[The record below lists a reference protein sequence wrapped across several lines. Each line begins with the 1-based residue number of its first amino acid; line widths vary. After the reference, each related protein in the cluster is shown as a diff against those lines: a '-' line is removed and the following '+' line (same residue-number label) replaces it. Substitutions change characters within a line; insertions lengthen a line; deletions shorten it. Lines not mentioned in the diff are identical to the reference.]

1 MIGCRRLPRQ
11 SPLAVDTSANNMSVV
26 DKGQR
31 NNLPSRFLKSDQK
44 HEHPVLCDPKTECSQ
59 TFQVIQDMGD
69 GKHRQF
75 YLQLP
80 PGTSIADIQVYEP
93 INSCEIYFDTAIY
106 YPDAYIYPVGDNEL
120 TQALNNVAPM
130 QFVTLAESNSFVPVQ
145 SNIPSSSTASTSNVV
160 YATPAS
166 SSKSTLSHSSEPVL
180 QIAEDEEIPNET
192 AYMVV
197 AAPVSKEEEPLYVNA
212 RQYHRILKRR
222 AARQK
227 LEAEGRLPKK
237 RQKYLHESR
246 HQHALARVRGEG
258 GKFDKGKPQTTN
270 DSEKTTESVSD
281 LEPSQKRTRFLP
293 VREMKSPSTSGSV
306 SNPYINVES
315 ADGEEVF

>member
-1 MIGCRRLPRQ
+1 YNWRFA
-11 SPLAVDTSANNMSVV
+11 SNSSVV
-26 DKGQR
+26 DKGQK
-31 NNLPSRFLKSDQK
+31 NNLSNRFLKSDQK
-44 HEHPVLCDPKTECSQ
+44 HEQPTFCDAKAECTQ

-80 PGTSIADIQVYEP
+80 PGTSLADVQ
-93 INSCEIYFDTAIY
+93 
-106 YPDAYIYPVGDNEL
+106 L
-120 TQALNNVAPM
+120 TQTLNNITPM
-130 QFVTLAESNSFVPVQ
+130 QFVTLADSNTFVPVQ
-145 SNIPSSSTASTSNVV
+145 GNVPTSSTASAPSVV
-160 YATPAS
+160 YAAS
-166 SSKSTLSHSSEPVL
+166 PNSKANISHSAGPVL
-180 QIAEDEEIPNET
+180 QIAEDEEIANET

-197 AAPVSKEEEPLYVNA
+197 TAPVSKEEEPLYVNA

-258 GKFDKGKPQTTN
+258 GKFDKG
-270 DSEKTTESVSD
+270 
-281 LEPSQKRTRFLP
+281 
-293 VREMKSPSTSGSV
+293 
-306 SNPYINVES
+306 
-315 ADGEEVF
+315 